1 MERARNPTCAD
12 LIAVAHEVVR
22 QVAEPDLKAAVLF
35 GSVAWGDADEA
46 SDLDIML
53 LLDRPAGYREVTRV
67 RLADL
72 PGSPR
77 PDGPLFVD
85 FDRLSVATFDEVVGQ
100 GGWAQRV
107 VHSIIL
113 KDTDGYYDRLRAGVS
128 AAYFTADA
136 RAARFHRRR
145 EQVEADRAAM
155 RQSLRGDATL
165 AALHAR
171 LALNGAATALLEL
184 GDERV
189 SLTHFVE
196 SVQRALVHLGHAHL
210 YPPFLR
216 ALALDA
222 PSDSVDRSLRAYQA
236 FAEALRAGGDDPAIG
251 GRLSQEDRAWVRFSY
266 SEETFEE
273 IAHKV
278 ATFTRAGRIPALLF
292 YLDGLLLVPIRL
304 NVGKVLL
311 LRSSGAAG
319 RISTPDF
326 QVALADE
333 PGLYA
338 AWVEALRLVPP
349 HQQAFR
355 ADELTGRLLDAGEAA
370 LRIDLPA
377 VPAASVR
384 RSL

>member
-1 MERARNPTCAD
+1 MERARNPICAH
-12 LIAVAHEVVR
+12 LIEVAHEVVQ
-22 QVAEPDLKAAVLF
+22 QVVEPDLKVAVLF

-67 RLADL
+67 RLAAL
-72 PGSPR
+72 LGSPL
-77 PDGPLFVD
+77 PAGPLFVD
-85 FDRLSVATFDEVVGQ
+85 FDRLSAATFDEVVGK

-113 KDTDGYYDRLRAGVS
+113 KDTDRYYDRLRAGVS
-128 AAYFTADA
+128 AAFFTADA
-136 RAARFHRRR
+136 RVARFHRRR
-145 EQVEADRAAM
+145 EQVEAGRAAM
-155 RQSLRGDATL
+155 RQALRGDATL

-171 LALNGAATALLEL
+171 LALDGAAAALLEL

-196 SVQRALVHLGHAHL
+196 SVQRALVHLDHAHL
-210 YPPFLR
+210 YPLFLE

-222 PSDSVDRSLRAYQA
+222 PSASVDRSLQAYRA
-236 FAEALRAGGDDPAIG
+236 FAAALGAWAEDPAIG
-251 GRLSQEDRAWVRFSY
+251 GRLSHEDRAWVWFSY

-278 ATFTRAGRIPALLF
+278 ATFTKAGRIPALLY

-304 NVGKVLL
+304 NVGKVLH

-333 PGLYA
+333 PSLYE
-338 AWVEALRLVPP
+338 AWVDGLRLAPP
-349 HQQAFR
+349 REQALR
-355 ADELTGRLLDAGEAA
+355 ADELAGRLLLAGEAV
-370 LRIDLPA
+370 LPPSP
-377 VPAASVR
+377 PAAPAAPAR